1 MKRSHCLTEIDGL
14 KMDYED
20 GEEVEPPLEIPAH
33 LKEICADMLVDEAEE
48 LLQKK
53 WHFLGLWGEDMCF
66 YTNRMSHKP
75 VEKRV

>member
-1 MKRSHCLTEIDGL
+1 MTEIDGL

-53 WHFLGLWGEDMCF
+53 WHFLGLWGEVKICVFIPIGCPINLLKNGFDW
-66 YTNRMSHKP
+66 
-75 VEKRV
+75 